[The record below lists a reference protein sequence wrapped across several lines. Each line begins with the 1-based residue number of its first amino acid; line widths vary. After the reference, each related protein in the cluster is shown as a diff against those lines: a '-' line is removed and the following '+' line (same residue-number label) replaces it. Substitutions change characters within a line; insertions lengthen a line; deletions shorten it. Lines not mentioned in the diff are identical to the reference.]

1 MTDYTPPLFDH
12 ALDQDELNRMLLWR
26 QQRVNRQRFRA
37 QLQARLYGDPN
48 ARLNAQHAWQP
59 LADYALDRQA
69 LTPPEDPDTQPPSN
83 QDLNT

>member
-26 QQRVNRQRFRA
+26 QQRIHRQQFRA

-48 ARLNAQHAWQP
+48 ARLTVQHQWQP
-59 LADYALDRQA
+59 LADYALDRQTP
-69 LTPPEDPDTQPPSN
+69 TPPEDPDTQPPSN